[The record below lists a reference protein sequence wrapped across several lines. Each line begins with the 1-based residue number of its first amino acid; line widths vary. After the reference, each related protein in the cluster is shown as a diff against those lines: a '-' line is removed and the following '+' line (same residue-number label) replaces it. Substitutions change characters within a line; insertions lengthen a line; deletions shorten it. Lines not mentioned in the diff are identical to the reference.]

1 MEKHETKLDDSE
13 THRVLAASTP
23 RFIWFLILFGV
34 LLRFSRLL
42 THKKERLGR
51 LPLIKST
58 NSFAPLQVYPSLVH
72 LSSTSTGKMTGVLCA
87 PSPTA
92 LHPPLGSPRE
102 GGCLTPSPSSCP
114 LILHNHSAFA
124 DDVDKDKIARGAAE
138 QANVGT
144 PLPSPLSLSSPVR
157 AGLPRDT
164 IKPHSRSPSAAA
176 VGDCGPSSAALSS
189 PQKDTAL
196 SNTPSP
202 FSPPSTLPPS
212 SLASFSSYASL
223 QPQAHRA
230 NPAPKVMASSVSRQ
244 HKPDA
249 LSLALPASLNNMLS
263 ASEKKASQ
271 SQSPSTSCPISALSS
286 AQNAAMNASN
296 GAASSQSLTDALND
310 LAKSRSTPTTLPT
323 PTTART
329 YTSTTSADTT
339 SSDVAATIL
348 ASTLQSPCFYHQRF
362 ADAVDIGKV
371 LEEIKND
378 VSMSHSRLVATAT
391 GVREVSKQLQRRPIK
406 RAVRN
411 IMIVTKARDNQ
422 LVYLTRELA
431 AWLLRTPRY
440 GSDLGVNVYVDAKLR
455 GSRRFDASGLLAENP
470 RFQHMLKY
478 WTPDLC
484 WSQPEKFDLVLTL
497 GGDGTVLFTSWLFQ
511 RIVPPVLSFSLGSL
525 GFMTTFEFE
534 KYKEHLNRVMGD
546 DGMKINL
553 RMRFTC
559 TVHRSNRGPGARGAA
574 QPEESE
580 QFEVLNE
587 LVIDRGPSPYV
598 SNLELYGDDEL
609 LTVVQADGCIFSTP
623 TGSTAYS
630 LSAGGALVHPD
641 IPAILLTP
649 ICPHTLSFRP
659 MVLSDTM
666 ALRVSVPRNSRA
678 TAYCAFDGKGRLEL
692 RQGDHVTI
700 TASQY
705 PFPTVTRTDTEWF
718 DSVSRTLRWNVR
730 AAAQKPFDADTAEND
745 NEDDLGWDI
754 DTDSACYASEEG
766 SVSASPI
773 RRQMSLLGL

>member
-1 MEKHETKLDDSE
+1 
-13 THRVLAASTP
+13 
-23 RFIWFLILFGV
+23 
-34 LLRFSRLL
+34 
-42 THKKERLGR
+42 
-51 LPLIKST
+51 
-58 NSFAPLQVYPSLVH
+58 
-72 LSSTSTGKMTGVLCA
+72 MTGVL
-87 PSPTA
+87 SPTA
-92 LHPPLGSPRE
+92 LHPALGSPRDRDNNGYSSSTLSPASIPLPAPSPLKKTTFAPSE
-102 GGCLTPSPSSCP
+102 SDSCQTQSQVFEQSVPDPLNPQPSLEDSTSTAASTLSSAQAQDQQKDTTPLSSSSLLASPSS
-114 LILHNHSAFA
+114 L
-124 DDVDKDKIARGAAE
+124 
-138 QANVGT
+138 
-144 PLPSPLSLSSPVR
+144 PLSASDQTASWASS
-157 AGLPRDT
+157 
-164 IKPHSRSPSAAA
+164 
-176 VGDCGPSSAALSS
+176 
-189 PQKDTAL
+189 Q
-196 SNTPSP
+196 
-202 FSPPSTLPPS
+202 
-212 SLASFSSYASL
+212 Y
-223 QPQAHRA
+223 QAHRS
-230 NPAPKVMASSVSRQ
+230 NSGPRVSASVIR
-244 HKPDA
+244 HNKPDA
-249 LSLALPASLNNMLS
+249 LSLALPPSSHKMVASVHN
-263 ASEKKASQ
+263 SEAQESDSQ
-271 SQSPSTSCPISALSS
+271 SLSQPASSS
-286 AQNAAMNASN
+286 AVPGLSN
-296 GAASSQSLTDALND
+296 VLKTSGSATPSQSLTDALND
-310 LAKSRSTPTTLPT
+310 LAKSRLPTAGAT

-329 YTSTTSADTT
+329 YTSIASNDTATSDA
-339 SSDVAATIL
+339 AATIL

-431 AWLLRTPRY
+431 GWLLRTPRY

-455 GSRRFDASGLLAENP
+455 NSRRFDASGLLNENP

-559 TVHRSNRGPGARGAA
+559 TVHRNNRGAGALDA
-574 QPEESE
+574 PKLEEPE

-666 ALRVSVPRNSRA
+666 ALRVVVPRNSRA

-692 RQGDHVTI
+692 RQGDCVTI

-705 PFPTVTRTDTEWF
+705 PFPTVTRTDNEWF

-730 AAAQKPFDADTAEND
+730 ASAQKPFDADVAED
-745 NEDDLGWDI
+745 GKDDDEIGWDI
-754 DTDSACYASEEG
+754 DTDSACYASEDG

>member
-1 MEKHETKLDDSE
+1 
-13 THRVLAASTP
+13 
-23 RFIWFLILFGV
+23 
-34 LLRFSRLL
+34 
-42 THKKERLGR
+42 
-51 LPLIKST
+51 
-58 NSFAPLQVYPSLVH
+58 
-72 LSSTSTGKMTGVLCA
+72 MTGVL
-87 PSPTA
+87 SPTA
-92 LHPPLGSPRE
+92 LHPALGSPRDRDNNGYSTSTLSPASIPLPAPSPLKNTTFAPSE
-102 GGCLTPSPSSCP
+102 SDSSCQTQSQVFEQSGPFSAPLLPSLSFSDHPQVLDPLNPQPSLEDSTSTAASTLSSAQAQDQQEDTTPLSSSSLLASPSS
-114 LILHNHSAFA
+114 L
-124 DDVDKDKIARGAAE
+124 
-138 QANVGT
+138 
-144 PLPSPLSLSSPVR
+144 PLSASDQTASWASS
-157 AGLPRDT
+157 
-164 IKPHSRSPSAAA
+164 
-176 VGDCGPSSAALSS
+176 
-189 PQKDTAL
+189 Q
-196 SNTPSP
+196 
-202 FSPPSTLPPS
+202 
-212 SLASFSSYASL
+212 Y
-223 QPQAHRA
+223 QAHRS
-230 NPAPKVMASSVSRQ
+230 NSGPRVSASVIR
-244 HKPDA
+244 HNKPDA
-249 LSLALPASLNNMLS
+249 LSLALPPSSHKMIASVHN
-263 ASEKKASQ
+263 SEAQESDSQ
-271 SQSPSTSCPISALSS
+271 SLSQPASSS
-286 AQNAAMNASN
+286 AVPGLSN
-296 GAASSQSLTDALND
+296 VLKTSGSATPSQSLTDALND
-310 LAKSRSTPTTLPT
+310 LAKSRLPTAGAT

-329 YTSTTSADTT
+329 YTSIASNDTATSDA
-339 SSDVAATIL
+339 AATIL

-431 AWLLRTPRY
+431 GWLLRTPRY

-455 GSRRFDASGLLAENP
+455 NSRRFDASSLLNENP

-559 TVHRSNRGPGARGAA
+559 TVHRNNRGAGALDA
-574 QPEESE
+574 PKLEEPE

-666 ALRVSVPRNSRA
+666 ALRVVVPRNSRA

-692 RQGDHVTI
+692 RQGDCVTI

-705 PFPTVTRTDTEWF
+705 PFPTVTRTDNEWF

-730 AAAQKPFDADTAEND
+730 ASAQKPFDADIAED
-745 NEDDLGWDI
+745 GKDDDEVGWDI
-754 DTDSACYASEEG
+754 DTDSACYASEDG